1 MEVRDSVQ
9 EGGRPACFSPV
20 LLFGVVD
27 KRGVLAKGHLY
38 HQLSLCRSEGWR
50 ALSHCRRLVYGISE
64 GNDGE
69 LSKGRKAR
77 VFSPA

>member
-64 GNDGE
+64 GNDG
-69 LSKGRKAR
+69 GA
-77 VFSPA
+77 FQGP